1 MLCSLTTRLGDDQ
14 LAQIDALEKEL
25 GVTLLA
31 FSCHSLDAASI
42 DEDQLGRVKDLE
54 DKLGVSLVAVA
65 A

>member
-1 MLCSLTTRLGDDQ
+1 MLCSLTTKLGDDQ
-14 LAQIDALEKEL
+14 LAQIGALEKEL

-31 FSCHSLDAASI
+31 FSCHAVDPAAI
-42 DEDQLGRVKDLE
+42 DDGQLGRLRELE